1 MFYHDLFSCIGDSHN
16 ENYTT
21 NILVYMLSERN
32 HLLYRKTLLKLI
44 SSSADPGQLR
54 VEPQLRESSD
64 SQPDIRLKSGDES
77 E

>member
-44 SSSADPGQLR
+44 SM
-54 VEPQLRESSD
+54 
-64 SQPDIRLKSGDES
+64 
-77 E
+77 